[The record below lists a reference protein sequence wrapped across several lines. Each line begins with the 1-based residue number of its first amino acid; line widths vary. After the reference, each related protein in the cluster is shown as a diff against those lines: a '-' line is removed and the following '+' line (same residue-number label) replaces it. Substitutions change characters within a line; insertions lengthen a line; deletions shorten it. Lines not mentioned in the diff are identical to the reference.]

1 MQRWTVW
8 SLFPSVFALSVSEKP
23 SEHVSPFSP
32 RLSSAP
38 GGETSHG
45 QFSLI
50 ITYLPQTEEEQ
61 PGSVYILLLFVDL
74 LLPPV
79 TSDPGTAAVTLGCH
93 LET

>member
-1 MQRWTVW
+1 M
-8 SLFPSVFALSVSEKP
+8 FPSVFALSVSERP

-38 GGETSHG
+38 GGKTLDG

-50 ITYLPQTEEEQ
+50 IKCLLQTEEEQ
-61 PGSVYILLLFVDL
+61 PGSVYILLLFVDLL

-93 LET
+93 LEK